1 MPGVLGRSR
10 RLSAGRL
17 LFALLS
23 FFLLLLVLLVLLFL
37 LLSRSWLLALRSRP
51 RLGRRSALRTVV
63 RRRAFCPSG
72 GWLPVGPI
80 GVGTIVIRTIV
91 IRSSVVRAISVRAI
105 SVPISGWIIGTIR
118 ACRGI

>member
-72 GWLPVGPI
+72 GWWLPVGPI
-80 GVGTIVIRTIV
+80 GVGTIV

-118 ACRGI
+118 ACRGIVR